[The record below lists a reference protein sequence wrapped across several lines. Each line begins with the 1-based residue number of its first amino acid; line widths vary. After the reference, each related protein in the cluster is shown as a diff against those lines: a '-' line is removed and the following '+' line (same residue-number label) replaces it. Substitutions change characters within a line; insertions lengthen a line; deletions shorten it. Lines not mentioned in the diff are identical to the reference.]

1 MEDLN
6 RNFTDTANNPFSHQN
21 KCQIGKKSNFE
32 CPLPTIYFADGVRSV
47 DFVLVWNLLDEEA
60 VSDEA
65 RNKRT
70 TFEENLVKEGLE
82 LEYEVADK
90 NGLHFVKVNHFEM
103 FWYVGVGLKRDVFR
117 FMLRRRF

>member
-6 RNFTDTANNPFSHQN
+6 RNLTEICNDTANNHSSHRN
-21 KCQIGKKSNFE
+21 KCQIRKKSNFE
-32 CPLPTIYFADGVRSV
+32 CPLPTIYFVDGVRSV
-47 DFVLVWNLLDEEA
+47 DFVLVWNALDEEA
-60 VSDEA
+60 VSDGA

-90 NGLHFVKVNHFEM
+90 NGLHFVKVNA
-103 FWYVGVGLKRDVFR
+103 L
-117 FMLRRRF
+117 